1 MAEYRILKDDET
13 LQEGDQYLQ
22 HGHWRDTV
30 CAGDTVAHNGVHVFD
45 YRREVDHG
53 RSTAENQ

>member
-1 MAEYRILKDDET
+1 MTEYRLLGDKEILQK
-13 LQEGDQYLQ
+13 GDQYKW
-22 HGHWRDTV
+22 HGKWIETDQVGR
-30 CAGDTVAHNGVHVFD
+30 TVAENGTRVFD

>member
-1 MAEYRILKDDET
+1 MTEHRLLGDKEIL
-13 LQEGDQYLQ
+13 QQGDQYQ
-22 HGHWRDTV
+22 WHGKWCDTK
-30 CAGDTVAHNGVHVFD
+30 CAGDTVAENGTHVFD